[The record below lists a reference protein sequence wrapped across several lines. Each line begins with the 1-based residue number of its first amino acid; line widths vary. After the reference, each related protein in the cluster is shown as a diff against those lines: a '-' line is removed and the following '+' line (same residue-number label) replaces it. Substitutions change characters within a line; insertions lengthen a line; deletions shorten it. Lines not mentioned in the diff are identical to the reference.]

1 MNETHDANQT
11 AAADNGGGL
20 DPQEAA
26 TLVEQTKRQARR
38 QFEATPPWL
47 SLIRAA
53 VVLAAYGAIW
63 LSVRGQQPYK
73 GPSGPV
79 IVAVYVLVAVVLRA
93 TIAAAKRATTG
104 VSGKSQRLRR
114 AEIAALVVT
123 IAAVYVFMGALL
135 HAGASHAIV
144 YGIYPAT
151 ALLLVGGSVMAGRAA
166 TREDWPVFG
175 ASLAAVAVG
184 AGSAFAGPAA
194 VWAVAGLGMFVVLLS
209 HAAATAWLHR
219 G

>member
-1 MNETHDANQT
+1 MNETPATNQT
-11 AAADNGGGL
+11 AAADNGGL
-20 DPQEAA
+20 DPRDAA
-26 TLVEQTKRQARR
+26 MLVDQTQRQTRR
-38 QFEATPPWL
+38 QFEAVPPWL

-63 LSVRGQQPYK
+63 LSVRGQHPYQ
-73 GPSGPV
+73 GPTGLV
-79 IVAVYVLVAVVLRA
+79 IVVVYVLVAVVFRA
-93 TIAAAKRATTG
+93 TIVAAKRATTG

-144 YGIYPAT
+144 YGLYPAT
-151 ALLLVGGSVMAGRAA
+151 ALLIVGGSVMAGRAA
-166 TREDWPVFG
+166 VRADWPVFG
-175 ASLAAVAVG
+175 AALAAVAVG

-194 VWAVAGLGMFVVLLS
+194 VWAVAGLGMFVVLLG

>member
-1 MNETHDANQT
+1 MSETRDAGQA
-11 AAADNGGGL
+11 AAADDGSGL
-20 DPQEAA
+20 DPQQAA
-26 TLVEQTKRQARR
+26 TLVGQTQRQARR

-47 SLIRAA
+47 SLIRAV

-63 LSVRGQQPYK
+63 LSVRTQHPYK
-73 GPSGPV
+73 GPTDLV
-79 IVAVYVLVAVVLRA
+79 IVAAYVLVAIVLRA
-93 TIAAAKRATTG
+93 TIVAGKRASSG
-104 VSGKSQRLRR
+104 VSGKSRRLRR

-123 IAAVYVFMGALL
+123 ITAVYVFMGALY
-135 HAGASHAIV
+135 HAGVSHAIV

-151 ALLLVGGSVMAGRAA
+151 ALLIVGGSVMAGRAA
-166 TREDWPVFG
+166 IREDWPVFG

-194 VWAVAGLGMFVVLLS
+194 VWAAAGLGMFVVLLG
-209 HAAATAWLHR
+209 HAAATAWLQR